1 MSNIDIDISAQYS
14 KTLDRFLDN
23 EFDFV
28 ITVCDNAN
36 EACPYFKNGKQ
47 RLHWSFQDPSQA
59 VGSLTA
65 LDLNAVDPTHA
76 NFRSA
81 LHKRDEVCLFCWGNL
96 QLDAAHLIA
105 QKPSP
110 SLSLIIPDLLS
121 RAGLDSVDRVQN
133 GILLCKVCHGEFDA
147 LRRYIDVVDDRF
159 VAKVVNL
166 TSDPRNQEYIDAVGG
181 IEDSRTGKIRRNP
194 AFAGRT
200 VVDGSNELPVYF
212 ADGDTTKHPNVTA
225 LAFHKAACLIWKMA
239 GAADDIEDD
248 DIDHDGS
255 VDSLLA
261 KSTEHPLAS
270 PGAEQSPAISTE
282 PQFAESTN
290 SASLVHIAQSQS
302 TLEGLSADVE
312 VIFCEISWK
321 PCLKRKLYQPSELQ
335 VDHSTNSS
343 MEEGLN
349 LEQQDK
355 TPQSLLGPSYTVQM
369 QTTLMDNPPDSTSD
383 PHSSNE
389 SIHTL
394 TLLGEHIGAGSR
406 KSYTLETK
414 IRVAEVGLSKGRNIA
429 AKEFGLN
436 GSMVGRG
443 TSKPGNS
450 EINFKQQ
457 VLALTQRR
465 RLPDGTSMVSGGR
478 RKQPA
483 LSRRD
488 SDDSDDISAGSTHA
502 TVASASTSHVAAQRE
517 LRKRRGSS
525 LPKVATKRRMD
536 IANRSSEDSGIQKPD
551 SNQPN
556 PLFGMYFP
564 NNPYQPPLLAQTSYQ
579 SHEMQNMT
587 HHITHN
593 ITHRAS
599 EVPHPLPIP
608 GQFST
613 RGEDSVYL
621 PQVQPTQQYFQQ
633 IPSSTHPYEN
643 QQRQQQQQLQ
653 PLETHRRVVQ
663 QSSSMAISAAY
674 LDSPR
679 RPQVMQLRSRVL
691 DTVNALSNAV
701 REYSREE
708 SNDSSPDA
716 GDWRQA
722 VNILRDAME
731 SALAILRRGEGGG
744 NTGG

>member
-1 MSNIDIDISAQYS
+1 
-14 KTLDRFLDN
+14 
-23 EFDFV
+23 
-28 ITVCDNAN
+28 
-36 EACPYFKNGKQ
+36 
-47 RLHWSFQDPSQA
+47 
-59 VGSLTA
+59 
-65 LDLNAVDPTHA
+65 
-76 NFRSA
+76 
-81 LHKRDEVCLFCWGNL
+81 
-96 QLDAAHLIA
+96 
-105 QKPSP
+105 
-110 SLSLIIPDLLS
+110 
-121 RAGLDSVDRVQN
+121 
-133 GILLCKVCHGEFDA
+133 
-147 LRRYIDVVDDRF
+147 
-159 VAKVVNL
+159 
-166 TSDPRNQEYIDAVGG
+166 
-181 IEDSRTGKIRRNP
+181 
-194 AFAGRT
+194 
-200 VVDGSNELPVYF
+200 
-212 ADGDTTKHPNVTA
+212 
-225 LAFHKAACLIWKMA
+225 
-239 GAADDIEDD
+239 
-248 DIDHDGS
+248 
-255 VDSLLA
+255 
-261 KSTEHPLAS
+261 
-270 PGAEQSPAISTE
+270 
-282 PQFAESTN
+282 
-290 SASLVHIAQSQS
+290 
-302 TLEGLSADVE
+302 
-312 VIFCEISWK
+312 
-321 PCLKRKLYQPSELQ
+321 
-335 VDHSTNSS
+335 
-343 MEEGLN
+343 
-349 LEQQDK
+349 
-355 TPQSLLGPSYTVQM
+355 
-369 QTTLMDNPPDSTSD
+369 
-383 PHSSNE
+383 
-389 SIHTL
+389 
-394 TLLGEHIGAGSR
+394 
-406 KSYTLETK
+406 
-414 IRVAEVGLSKGRNIA
+414 
-429 AKEFGLN
+429 
-436 GSMVGRG
+436 
-443 TSKPGNS
+443 
-450 EINFKQQ
+450 
-457 VLALTQRR
+457 
-465 RLPDGTSMVSGGR
+465 MVSGGR

-564 NNPYQPPLLAQTSYQ
+564 NNPYQPPLLAQVAEEYQLSELSRKQTSYQ

-633 IPSSTHPYEN
+633 IPSLFTPNTHPYEN

>member
-59 VGSLTA
+59 VGGARAVTYDETLQKLADFYAISDITGALNEVASVSGPRRPTWSQFKKQNKLGFLNGVLTYAPDPLKEEYVAKLYWTFGSSTLPEAETDEERSCLNLLYARFIEPFKQRASSNASPYGSTPSTPIGSSIA

-212 ADGDTTKHPNVTA
+212 ADGDTTKHPNLTA

-261 KSTEHPLAS
+261 KVSDRLRH
-270 PGAEQSPAISTE
+270 
-282 PQFAESTN
+282 
-290 SASLVHIAQSQS
+290 
-302 TLEGLSADVE
+302 
-312 VIFCEISWK
+312 
-321 PCLKRKLYQPSELQ
+321 LQ
-335 VDHSTNSS
+335 T
-343 MEEGLN
+343 
-349 LEQQDK
+349 
-355 TPQSLLGPSYTVQM
+355 
-369 QTTLMDNPPDSTSD
+369 
-383 PHSSNE
+383 
-389 SIHTL
+389 
-394 TLLGEHIGAGSR
+394 
-406 KSYTLETK
+406 
-414 IRVAEVGLSKGRNIA
+414 
-429 AKEFGLN
+429 
-436 GSMVGRG
+436 
-443 TSKPGNS
+443 
-450 EINFKQQ
+450 
-457 VLALTQRR
+457 
-465 RLPDGTSMVSGGR
+465 
-478 RKQPA
+478 
-483 LSRRD
+483 
-488 SDDSDDISAGSTHA
+488 
-502 TVASASTSHVAAQRE
+502 
-517 LRKRRGSS
+517 
-525 LPKVATKRRMD
+525 
-536 IANRSSEDSGIQKPD
+536 
-551 SNQPN
+551 
-556 PLFGMYFP
+556 
-564 NNPYQPPLLAQTSYQ
+564 
-579 SHEMQNMT
+579 
-587 HHITHN
+587 
-593 ITHRAS
+593 
-599 EVPHPLPIP
+599 
-608 GQFST
+608 
-613 RGEDSVYL
+613 
-621 PQVQPTQQYFQQ
+621 
-633 IPSSTHPYEN
+633 
-643 QQRQQQQQLQ
+643 
-653 PLETHRRVVQ
+653 
-663 QSSSMAISAAY
+663 
-674 LDSPR
+674 
-679 RPQVMQLRSRVL
+679 
-691 DTVNALSNAV
+691 
-701 REYSREE
+701 
-708 SNDSSPDA
+708 
-716 GDWRQA
+716 
-722 VNILRDAME
+722 
-731 SALAILRRGEGGG
+731 
-744 NTGG
+744 